1 MTAERG
7 NIMFCKYCGK
17 ENSDDAKF
25 CSSCG
30 KAFSDVSAEKH
41 TPQSSPASQG
51 TGIPILSLIFGICS
65 IPTAFLALWFS
76 LLCSITAIVLGK
88 ISIKQEKG
96 DTDYAEWGIRLG
108 AIGLGLCV
116 LFIIIRIISVIGIF
130 SMITDVMPEIPSI
143 SR

>member
-1 MTAERG
+1 MTAERR

-30 KAFSDVSAEKH
+30 KAFSDMSAENN
-41 TPQSSPASQG
+41 PQSSPASQG

-116 LFIIIRIISVIGIF
+116 LFIIIHIISVIGIF